1 MQVLIISGHRQGQN
15 IANRLL
21 AKEELRVMFRSA
33 EHEVTFIEEDE
44 ALCKELERRYLL
56 QTLEETGWK
65 KKRAAEI
72 LGINPSTLYRK
83 LQRYGMDT
91 GEEE

>member
-1 MQVLIISGHRQGQN
+1 MLIKPETKERWDIERWAHRLEQQKRPRRSLMKRK
-15 IANRLL
+15 A
-21 AKEELRVMFRSA
+21 AK
-33 EHEVTFIEEDE
+33 
-44 ALCKELERRYLL
+44 
-56 QTLEETGWK
+56 TGWK